1 MHTQKYSMDYN
12 AQCLDLLVLL
22 VLMYEQPFPLDCGC
36 NNLGTVNNT
45 IQCDQ
50 YTGECPCRASVQ
62 GRYCTECKDGF
73 YFFPITEDTD
83 CLRCPCDLGGAFPRC
98 DKVSGK

>member
-1 MHTQKYSMDYN
+1 MCDMY
-12 AQCLDLLVLL
+12 LDLLVL
-22 VLMYEQPFPLDCGC
+22 MWEYCQPFPLDCGC

-50 YTGECPCRASVQ
+50 YTGECPCGASVQ

-73 YFFPITEDTD
+73 YFFPITENTD